1 MTKRRLPSLSVIVLL
16 AISSGVRVTSKQGA
30 GFPTQESTSGL
41 AESANPEKS
50 PVYKAGVGNGAA
62 NGAEV
67 SSLAKCG
74 AGGAKKRNE
83 SKNER
88 RKLEHF

>member
-1 MTKRRLPSLSVIVLL
+1 MLVFYLEVDGMSRP
-16 AISSGVRVTSKQGA
+16 
-30 GFPTQESTSGL
+30 
-41 AESANPEKS
+41 N
-50 PVYKAGVGNGAA
+50 GVGNGAA

-88 RKLEHF
+88 RKLKHF